1 MKKQI
6 PFLFLASL
14 MMLLVACEPKDID
27 EKSNYW
33 TTNALVRLQLKGAV
47 KTISQNDVTT
57 EFNRL
62 GQVVKIIH
70 PGMSDV
76 IYTYNSEGVLISNGN
91 YTFEYTNTGKYI
103 PNFRFHINQTGL
115 TPSLSAMIGDKTRTD
130 FTFVG
135 DSLWMINQNTNC
147 ANEVYKDT
155 VKIYYA
161 DKYPTSYVFNY
172 DVSNGEFMRATYQAN
187 GMFDVYTEGFFS
199 EGYYSERISTYKK
212 DPKYMLIEK
221 YEINDTTSSSTMNSV
236 TIYTYNEKK
245 DLILESES
253 SSTGSYF
260 IIEYY
265 DYVYDEQ
272 GNWTSRKSHNQNN
285 SPVWENEEVETRT
298 ITYFK

>member
-62 GQVVKIIH
+62 GQVVKIIR
-70 PGMSDV
+70 PGMDDA

-91 YTFEYTNTGKYI
+91 FTFEYTKSGKYI
-103 PNFRFHINQTGL
+103 PNFRFHINEAGL
-115 TPSLSAMIGDKTRTD
+115 TPNLSAMIGDATRTD

-135 DSLWMINQNTNC
+135 DSLWMISQNTNC

-161 DKYPTSYVFNY
+161 DKYPTSFVSKY
-172 DVSNGEFMRATYQAN
+172 DVSSGEFMRATYQAN
-187 GMFDVYTEGFFS
+187 GMFDVYTEGFFGV
-199 EGYYSERISTYKK
+199 GYYNERISTYKK

-221 YEINDTTSSSTMNSV
+221 YEVNDTTFTSTMNNV
-236 TIYTYNEKK
+236 TTFTYNDKK
-245 DLILESES
+245 DLVQKSES
-253 SSTGSYF
+253 SDGSYF

-285 SPVWENEEVETRT
+285 SPMWENEEVETRT